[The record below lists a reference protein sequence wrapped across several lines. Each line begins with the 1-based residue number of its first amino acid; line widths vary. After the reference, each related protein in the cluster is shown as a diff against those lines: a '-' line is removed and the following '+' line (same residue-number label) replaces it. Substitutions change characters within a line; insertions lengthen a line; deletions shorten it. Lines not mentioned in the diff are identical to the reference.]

1 MSMRTPRRALAL
13 LLLGAW
19 AAVIGAGLAPA
30 AGGPCRCTGHVCCG
44 TGEGATVCPLR
55 RAGVRCGMPQSTAAG
70 SSLRTGC
77 SCGHGGPP
85 GTAAREEPALAPA
98 VASLPAET
106 VATAA
111 RPRLDGTPLDLVRRP
126 ESPPPRFSFAV
137 V

>member
-1 MSMRTPRRALAL
+1 MWTPRRLLAL

-19 AAVIGAGLAPA
+19 AAVLGAGLAPA

-44 TGEGATVCPLR
+44 TSKGAKACPLR
-55 RAGVRCGMPQSTAAG
+55 GAGLRCGMPDSRPAG
-70 SSLRTGC
+70 PSLRTGC

-106 VATAA
+106 VASGA
-111 RPRLDGTPLDLVRRP
+111 RSRLDQTPLDLVRPP
-126 ESPPPRFSFAV
+126 ESPPPRLSPV
-137 V
+137 VV